1 MLLEQAIEQYNY
13 NALNGNPQFELTA
26 EQVKALV
33 DELASYHAL
42 YSPYFSHRS
51 QAEHSYHYLAGL
63 LDPTISRKSA
73 ENIALAT
80 LGSASVRA
88 VQYFLGGS
96 RWSDSELIAEHRRQS
111 GLTLGRSHGILIV
124 DGSDMPKQ
132 GDDSVGVQ
140 RQWCGEVGKTANCQ
154 AGVFVGY
161 SSEAGYTLLDK
172 RLYLPAAWFTP
183 AYAAHRFQCH
193 VPADVRFQTKNE
205 LAWAMIVALVAA
217 GTLPVRWITMDEAF
231 GHDSQLLDRIDSET
245 DCYYFAEVPRNT
257 QVWLEAPVTY
267 VPQPTGRGRP
277 GTQPR
282 LVPTAPA
289 AQTVA
294 DIAAQ
299 LPADAWQTHALRQ
312 GSKGFIMAQIA
323 TLRIFPSRTGLPG
336 AACWLVIRRS
346 ATDPT
351 DIHFFISNAPADIP
365 REELIYVCSMRWPI
379 EIIFEQAKQ
388 LLGLNEY
395 ETRTW
400 FGWHH
405 HMAHVILA
413 FGFLARTQAIFR
425 TDAPALTLP
434 QVVDLLKAVLP
445 KPDFDAHAALEL
457 LRYKQARIACAK
469 RSHYKMQKVK
479 LKQSIIVTQ

>member
-1 MLLEQAIEQYNY
+1 MLLEQAIERYDY
-13 NALNGNPQFELTA
+13 DALNGNPQFELTE

-33 DELASYHAL
+33 DELASYHAI
-42 YSPYFSHRS
+42 YSPYLGHRS
-51 QAEHSYHYLAGL
+51 QSGYSYHYLAGL

-80 LGSASVRA
+80 LGAASVRGL
-88 VQYFLGGS
+88 QYFLGGS

-111 GLTLGRSHGILIV
+111 GLTLGRREGILIV

-140 RQWCGEVGKTANCQ
+140 RQWCGELGKQANCQ
-154 AGVFVGY
+154 AGVYLGY
-161 SSEAGYTLLDK
+161 SSAAGYTLLDK
-172 RLYLPAAWFTP
+172 RLYLPAGWFTP
-183 AYAAHRFQCH
+183 AYAVKRYQCH
-193 VPADVRFQTKNE
+193 VPAEVRFQTKNE
-205 LAWAMIVALVAA
+205 LAWEMIAALVQA

-231 GHDSQLLDRIDSET
+231 GQDSQLLDRIAGET

-257 QVWLEAPVTY
+257 QLWLAAPETY
-267 VPQPTGRGRP
+267 VPQPAGQGRP
-277 GTQPR
+277 GTKRR

-294 DIAAQ
+294 NLAAQ
-299 LPADAWQTHALRQ
+299 LPPAAWQTHALRQ
-312 GSKGFIMAQIA
+312 GSKGFIVAQIA
-323 TLRIFPSRTGLPG
+323 TLRILPARNGLPR

-351 DIHFFISNAPADIP
+351 DLHYFISNAPADIP
-365 REELIYVCSMRWPI
+365 LEELVYVCSMRWPI

-425 TDAPALTLP
+425 TEAPALTLP

-445 KPDFDAHAALEL
+445 TPDFDAYAALEL

-469 RSHYKMQKVK
+469 RSHYKMQKIKIV
-479 LKQSIIVTQ
+479 QSIIVTQ